1 MRARNDRR
9 QRPSDD
15 PPHHSP
21 PMTHSPL
28 RQCAAALMI
37 TLAAVMSL
45 PAQHPAPPVATK
57 HPKADTLHGDV
68 RIDDYAWF
76 RNRQDTAVIAHLHAE
91 NAYTDSMT
99 ASTQTLR
106 EALYAELVSRIKET
120 DLTVPTWDAPYW
132 YYTRTEQ
139 GQPYPI
145 FCRKL
150 LTLDAAE
157 QVIFDQNAE
166 AKGRKFFSLGGF
178 DVSPDHNLLAL
189 LIDTTGYEAFTLR
202 LKDLR
207 TGKFLPDRKET
218 LGFGLAWASDNR
230 TLFYMSTD
238 SAKRGDQ
245 VWRHTVGTSVGTDVS
260 VFHEPN
266 VLFNVGVRRMRSGKF
281 IAISAGSFTQG
292 DVRVIDAA
300 HPTHAPR
307 MIAVRRPNVEY
318 DVEHGNGYFWI
329 VTNDGAPNFKVAR
342 VSDDAADLTRWEDW
356 LAPRADVFVENINVF
371 QKFAVVSE
379 RRAGLRHLTVTSL
392 PTGTAHD
399 VSFPESA
406 YGVSLASNPM
416 FVTSTLRFSYS
427 SLVTPSTVIDYDMA
441 TQSRTVKKQQE
452 VLGGY
457 DPTKYGVERRMAKAR
472 DGAMVPVSIVYR
484 LPLVRD
490 GQRPLL
496 EYAYGSYGSNTEPTF
511 SSNRVSLLDRGVIYA
526 IAHIRGGQ
534 EMGRSWYDDGKMMK
548 KKNTFNDFVDVG
560 EFLVAEG
567 YTSKDRMLANGGS
580 AGGLLMGVVANMRPD
595 LYKAIIA
602 AVPFVDVIN
611 TMSDASIPLTA
622 QEWEQWGNP
631 AKPDEYAYL
640 RSYSPYENVG
650 HKAYPAMLVTSGL
663 NDSRV
668 AYWEP
673 TKWVARL
680 RELKTDTNP
689 LLLRMNMG
697 AGHGGSSGRYERL
710 KEIAFDYAFMLQQ
723 VGLSGV
729 VVP

>member
-1 MRARNDRR
+1 MRAMRFLTASTLFTLTAAMTVSA
-9 QRPSDD
+9 QRAT
-15 PPHHSP
+15 PP
-21 PMTHSPL
+21 
-28 RQCAAALMI
+28 I
-37 TLAAVMSL
+37 
-45 PAQHPAPPVATK
+45 APKV
-57 HPKADTLHGDV
+57 PKVDTIHGAIV
-68 RIDDYAWF
+68 VDDYAWF
-76 RNRQDTAVIAHLHAE
+76 RDRNNPAVIAHLNDE
-91 NAYTDSMT
+91 NAYTESMT
-99 ASTQTLR
+99 AGTRSLR
-106 EALYAELVSRIKET
+106 DAVYAELVGRIKET

-139 GQPYPI
+139 GRAYPI

-150 LTLDAAE
+150 KTLEAAE

-178 DVSPDHNLLAL
+178 DVSPDHKLLAL
-189 LIDTTGYEAFTLR
+189 LVDTTGYEDFTLR
-202 LKDLR
+202 VKDLR
-207 TGKFLPDRKET
+207 TGKFLPDRKEK
-218 LGFGLAWASDNR
+218 LGFGLAWASDSR

-238 SAKRGDQ
+238 SAKRGDR
-245 VWRHTVGTSVGTDVS
+245 VWRHTVGSSVRTDVD
-260 VFHEPN
+260 VYHEPN
-266 VLFNVGVRRMRSGKF
+266 VLFNVGVQRMRSGRF

-292 DVRVIDAA
+292 DVRIIDAA
-300 HPTHAPR
+300 HPTRPAR
-307 MIAVRRPNVEY
+307 LIAARRPNVEY
-318 DVEHGNGYFWI
+318 NIEHGNGYFWI

-342 VSDDAADLTRWEDW
+342 VRDNAADLTKWEDW
-356 LAPRADVFVENINVF
+356 LAPRADVFVESINVF
-371 QKFAVVSE
+371 EKYAVVSE
-379 RRAGLRHLTVTSL
+379 RREGLRHLTITPL
-392 PTGTAHD
+392 PSGTAHD

-406 YGVSLASNPM
+406 YGVSLATNPM
-416 FVTSTLRFSYS
+416 FETTALRFTYS

-441 TQSRTVKKQQE
+441 TNQRTVKKQQE

-457 DPTKYGVERRMAKAR
+457 DATKYGVERRMAKAR
-472 DGAMVPVSIVYR
+472 DGVMVPVSIVYR
-484 LPLVRD
+484 LPLMRD
-490 GQRPLL
+490 GKRPLL
-496 EYAYGSYGSNTEPTF
+496 EYAYGSYGANTEPTF

-631 AKPDEYAYL
+631 ARPDEYAYM
-640 RSYSPYENVG
+640 RTYSPYENVE

>member
-1 MRARNDRR
+1 MRAMRFLTASTLFTLTAAMTVSA
-9 QRPSDD
+9 QRAT
-15 PPHHSP
+15 PP
-21 PMTHSPL
+21 
-28 RQCAAALMI
+28 I
-37 TLAAVMSL
+37 
-45 PAQHPAPPVATK
+45 APKV
-57 HPKADTLHGDV
+57 PKVDTIHGAIV
-68 RIDDYAWF
+68 VDDYAWF
-76 RNRQDTAVIAHLHAE
+76 RHRNNPAVIAHLNDE
-91 NAYTDSMT
+91 NAYTESMT
-99 ASTQTLR
+99 AGTRSLR
-106 EALYAELVSRIKET
+106 DAVYAELVGRIKET

-139 GQPYPI
+139 GRAYPI

-150 LTLDAAE
+150 KTLEAAE

-178 DVSPDHNLLAL
+178 DVSPDHKLLAL
-189 LIDTTGYEAFTLR
+189 LVDTTGYEDFTLR
-202 LKDLR
+202 VKDLR
-207 TGKFLPDRKET
+207 TGKFLPDRKEK
-218 LGFGLAWASDNR
+218 LGFGLAWASDSR

-238 SAKRGDQ
+238 SAKRGDR
-245 VWRHTVGTSVGTDVS
+245 VWRHTVGSSVRTDVD
-260 VFHEPN
+260 VYHEPN
-266 VLFNVGVRRMRSGKF
+266 VLFNVGVQRMRSGRF

-292 DVRVIDAA
+292 DVRIIDAA
-300 HPTHAPR
+300 HPTRPAR
-307 MIAVRRPNVEY
+307 LIAARRPNVEY
-318 DVEHGNGYFWI
+318 NIEHGNGYFWI

-342 VSDDAADLTRWEDW
+342 VRDNAADLTKWEDW
-356 LAPRADVFVENINVF
+356 LAPRADVFVESINVF
-371 QKFAVVSE
+371 EKYAVVSE
-379 RRAGLRHLTVTSL
+379 RREGLRHLTITPL
-392 PTGTAHD
+392 PSGTAHD

-406 YGVSLASNPM
+406 YGVSLATNPM
-416 FVTSTLRFSYS
+416 FETTALRFTYS

-441 TQSRTVKKQQE
+441 TNQRTVKKQQE

-457 DPTKYGVERRMAKAR
+457 DATKYGVERRMAKAR
-472 DGAMVPVSIVYR
+472 DGVMVPVSIVYR
-484 LPLVRD
+484 LPLMRD
-490 GQRPLL
+490 GKRPLL
-496 EYAYGSYGSNTEPTF
+496 EYAYGSYGANTEPTF

-631 AKPDEYAYL
+631 ARPDEYAYM
-640 RSYSPYENVG
+640 RTYSPYENVE